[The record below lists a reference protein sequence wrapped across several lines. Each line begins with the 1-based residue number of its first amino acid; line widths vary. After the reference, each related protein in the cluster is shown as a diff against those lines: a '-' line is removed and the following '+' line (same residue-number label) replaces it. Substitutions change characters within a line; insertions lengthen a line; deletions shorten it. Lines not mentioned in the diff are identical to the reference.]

1 MQPEENQVD
10 PEQGSPAEGGPDNL
24 SLPLPIVLRVPW
36 FPQEPS
42 ATAVAALSPDAIPP
56 EQASEM
62 PSTHSPVWC
71 EPERP
76 RRRWPVL
83 AALAGCLCAVAVGA
97 VVDEFWW
104 SRPDADRP
112 QVRRAVNHHITSPT
126 TAPTAEI
133 EPLLAAPSAS
143 RPETSSAVSVS
154 VRPVTL
160 APEIIPI
167 ESGDEP

>member
-1 MQPEENQVD
+1 MQPEENQAD
-10 PEQGSPAEGGPDNL
+10 PEQGKPAEGGPDNL

-42 ATAVAALSPDAIPP
+42 VSAVVPPSPDAVPP
-56 EQASEM
+56 EQASERL
-62 PSTHSPVWC
+62 PTDSPVWC
-71 EPERP
+71 EPELP

-104 SRPDADRP
+104 SRSDADRP
-112 QVRRAVNHHITSPT
+112 QVRRALNHRTTSPT
-126 TAPTAEI
+126 AAPTAEI
-133 EPLLAAPSAS
+133 EPLLAAPSTP
-143 RPETSSAVSVS
+143 RPETSSAS

-160 APEIIPI
+160 SPEIIPI